1 MKEHDCVPGKLY
13 LQEQR
18 QQTSKHLACGPVG
31 HSLLT
36 PDLKQFFSL
45 LFLSFMTD
53 FLKKSGTLSHS
64 LSHALDLS
72 GWSVM
77 IRFRLNILSSSTQV
91 NLFRL
96 LSQNTVEWMTIEF
109 LKF

>member
-1 MKEHDCVPGKLY
+1 MS
-13 LQEQR
+13 QENFIYR
-18 QQTSKHLACGPVG
+18 NRDSKQARIWPVG

-45 LFLSFMTD
+45 PFLSFMTD

-64 LSHALDLS
+64 LSHTLDLS

-77 IRFRLNILSSSTQV
+77 IRFRLNTFV
-91 NLFRL
+91 
-96 LSQNTVEWMTIEF
+96 
-109 LKF
+109 KFYTG

>member
-18 QQTSKHLACGPVG
+18 QQTSKDLALG

-45 LFLSFMTD
+45 PFLSFMTD
-53 FLKKSGTLSHS
+53 FLKKSGALSHS
-64 LSHALDLS
+64 LSHTLDLS

-77 IRFRLNILSSSTQV
+77 IRFRLNIFV
-91 NLFRL
+91 
-96 LSQNTVEWMTIEF
+96 
-109 LKF
+109 KFYTG